1 MSAWLKIYATQLKDC
16 TMFFFKN
23 LTEAQ
28 RKLAATIG
36 FVVMIVALL
45 AMSGLN
51 DKQAP
56 QDAATGADTSEQVVA
71 ANEQAASLDE
81 QAAADKTE
89 ATDEQAAADKTEA
102 TANAAGEASA
112 DASDEASTDA
122 AAAMTQNSE
131 DKAN

>member
-1 MSAWLKIYATQLKDC
+1 
-16 TMFFFKN
+16 MFFFKN

-71 ANEQAASLDE
+71 ANEQAASS
-81 QAAADKTE
+81 
-89 ATDEQAAADKTEA
+89 DEQAAADKTEA
-102 TANAAGEASA
+102 TANASG
-112 DASDEASTDA
+112 EASTDA
-122 AAAMTQNSE
+122 AAAMTQSSE

>member
-1 MSAWLKIYATQLKDC
+1 MSAWLKIFATQLKDC

-71 ANEQAASLDE
+71 ANEQAASSYE

-89 ATDEQAAADKTEA
+89 ATDEQDAADKTEA
-102 TANAAGEASA
+102 AANASGEASA
-112 DASDEASTDA
+112 DAS
-122 AAAMTQNSE
+122 AAMTQSSE

>member
-1 MSAWLKIYATQLKDC
+1 
-16 TMFFFKN
+16 MFFFKN
-23 LTEAQ
+23 LTEGQ

-56 QDAATGADTSEQVVA
+56 QDAASGADTSEQVVA
-71 ANEQAASLDE
+71 ANEQAASSDK
-81 QAAADKTE
+81 QASADKTE
-89 ATDEQAAADKTEA
+89 AS
-102 TANAAGEASA
+102 ANASGEANT

>member
-1 MSAWLKIYATQLKDC
+1 
-16 TMFFFKN
+16 MFFFKN

-56 QDAATGADTSEQVVA
+56 QDAATGAETSEQVVA
-71 ANEQAASLDE
+71 ANEQAASS
-81 QAAADKTE
+81 
-89 ATDEQAAADKTEA
+89 DEQAAADKTEA

-122 AAAMTQNSE
+122 AAAMTQSRE

>member
-1 MSAWLKIYATQLKDC
+1 
-16 TMFFFKN
+16 MFFFKN

-56 QDAATGADTSEQVVA
+56 QDAATGADNSEQVVA
-71 ANEQAASLDE
+71 ANEQAASS
-81 QAAADKTE
+81 
-89 ATDEQAAADKTEA
+89 DEQAAADKTEA
-102 TANAAGEASA
+102 TANASG
-112 DASDEASTDA
+112 EASTDA
-122 AAAMTQNSE
+122 AAAMTQSSE

>member
-1 MSAWLKIYATQLKDC
+1 
-16 TMFFFKN
+16 MFFFKN

-56 QDAATGADTSEQVVA
+56 QDAASGADTSEQVVA
-71 ANEQAASLDE
+71 ANEQAASSDE
-81 QAAADKTE
+81 QAADKTE

-102 TANAAGEASA
+102 SA
-112 DASDEASTDA
+112 DASGEASTDA

-131 DKAN
+131 ETAN

>member
-1 MSAWLKIYATQLKDC
+1 
-16 TMFFFKN
+16 MFFFKN

-71 ANEQAASLDE
+71 ANEQAASS
-81 QAAADKTE
+81 
-89 ATDEQAAADKTEA
+89 DEQAAADKTEA
-102 TANAAGEASA
+102 TANASGEATA
-112 DASDEASTDA
+112 NASGEASTDA
-122 AAAMTQNSE
+122 AAAMTQSSE
-131 DKAN
+131 DNAN

>member
-1 MSAWLKIYATQLKDC
+1 
-16 TMFFFKN
+16 MFFFKN

-51 DKQAP
+51 DKQTP

-71 ANEQAASLDE
+71 ANEQAASSDE

-89 ATDEQAAADKTEA
+89 ATDETAAADKTKA
-102 TANAAGEASA
+102 TANAS
-112 DASDEASTDA
+112 SEASTDA
-122 AAAMTQNSE
+122 AAAMTQSSE

>member
-1 MSAWLKIYATQLKDC
+1 
-16 TMFFFKN
+16 MFFFKN

-56 QDAATGADTSEQVVA
+56 QDAATSADTSEQVVA
-71 ANEQAASLDE
+71 ANEQAASS
-81 QAAADKTE
+81 
-89 ATDEQAAADKTEA
+89 DEQAAADKTEA
-102 TANAAGEASA
+102 TANVSGETSA
-112 DASDEASTDA
+112 DASYEASTDA

>member
-1 MSAWLKIYATQLKDC
+1 
-16 TMFFFKN
+16 MFFFKN

-89 ATDEQAAADKTEA
+89 AT
-102 TANAAGEASA
+102 AN
-112 DASDEASTDA
+112 ASDEASANASGEASTDA
-122 AAAMTQNSE
+122 SAAMTQNSE
-131 DKAN
+131 DTAN

>member
-1 MSAWLKIYATQLKDC
+1 
-16 TMFFFKN
+16 MFFFKN

-56 QDAATGADTSEQVVA
+56 QDAATGSDTSEQVVA
-71 ANEQAASLDE
+71 ANEQAASS
-81 QAAADKTE
+81 
-89 ATDEQAAADKTEA
+89 DEQAAADKTEA
-102 TANAAGEASA
+102 TANAYGEAST
-112 DASDEASTDA
+112 DASDEGSANASGEASTDA
-122 AAAMTQNSE
+122 AAAMTQSSE

>member
-1 MSAWLKIYATQLKDC
+1 
-16 TMFFFKN
+16 MFFFKN

-56 QDAATGADTSEQVVA
+56 QDTATGADTSEQVVA
-71 ANEQAASLDE
+71 ANEQAASSDE

-89 ATDEQAAADKTEA
+89 ATDEQVAADKTEA
-102 TANAAGEASA
+102 TANASG
-112 DASDEASTDA
+112 EASTDA

>member
-1 MSAWLKIYATQLKDC
+1 
-16 TMFFFKN
+16 MFFFKN

-56 QDAATGADTSEQVVA
+56 QDAASGADTSEQVVA
-71 ANEQAASLDE
+71 ANEQAASSDE
-81 QAAADKTE
+81 QAAA
-89 ATDEQAAADKTEA
+89 AKTEA
-102 TANAAGEASA
+102 TANASGEASTDASDEGSA
-112 DASDEASTDA
+112 DASDDGSTEA

>member
-1 MSAWLKIYATQLKDC
+1 
-16 TMFFFKN
+16 MFFFKN

-56 QDAATGADTSEQVVA
+56 QDTATGADTSEQVVA
-71 ANEQAASLDE
+71 ANEQAASSDE
-81 QAAADKTE
+81 QAAAVKTE
-89 ATDEQAAADKTEA
+89 ATDEQAAADKNEA
-102 TANAAGEASA
+102 TANASGEASA
-112 DASDEASTDA
+112 DASDEASTNA
-122 AAAMTQNSE
+122 AAAMTQSSE

>member
-1 MSAWLKIYATQLKDC
+1 
-16 TMFFFKN
+16 MFFFKN

-56 QDAATGADTSEQVVA
+56 QDTATGADTSEQVVA
-71 ANEQAASLDE
+71 ANEQATSS
-81 QAAADKTE
+81 
-89 ATDEQAAADKTEA
+89 DEQAAADKTEA
-102 TANAAGEASA
+102 TANASG
-112 DASDEASTDA
+112 EASTDA
-122 AAAMTQNSE
+122 AAAMTQSSE

>member
-1 MSAWLKIYATQLKDC
+1 
-16 TMFFFKN
+16 MFFFKN

-56 QDAATGADTSEQVVA
+56 QDTATGAETSEQVVA
-71 ANEQAASLDE
+71 AANEQAASSDE
-81 QAAADKTE
+81 HGAADKTE

-102 TANAAGEASA
+102 TTNASG
-112 DASDEASTDA
+112 EASTDA
-122 AAAMTQNSE
+122 AAAMTQSSE

>member
-1 MSAWLKIYATQLKDC
+1 
-16 TMFFFKN
+16 MFFFKN

-28 RKLAATIG
+28 RKLAATTV

-56 QDAATGADTSEQVVA
+56 QDAATGAETSEQEVA
-71 ANEQAASLDE
+71 ANEQAASS
-81 QAAADKTE
+81 
-89 ATDEQAAADKTEA
+89 DEQAAADKTEA
-102 TANAAGEASA
+102 TANVSGEASA
-112 DASDEASTDA
+112 NASGEATANASGEASADA

>member
-1 MSAWLKIYATQLKDC
+1 
-16 TMFFFKN
+16 MFFFKN

-56 QDAATGADTSEQVVA
+56 QDTATGADTSEQVVA
-71 ANEQAASLDE
+71 ANEQAASSDEQAAAVKTEAADE
-81 QAAADKTE
+81 QAAADT
-89 ATDEQAAADKTEA
+89 TEA
-102 TANAAGEASA
+102 TANASV
-112 DASDEASTDA
+112 EASTDA
-122 AAAMTQNSE
+122 AAAMTQSSE

>member
-1 MSAWLKIYATQLKDC
+1 
-16 TMFFFKN
+16 MFFFKN

-56 QDAATGADTSEQVVA
+56 QDAATGAETSEQVVA
-71 ANEQAASLDE
+71 ANEQAASSDE
-81 QAAADKTE
+81 QAAADTTE
-89 ATDEQAAADKTEA
+89 ATDEQAAADT
-102 TANAAGEASA
+102 TEASA
-112 DASDEASTDA
+112 DAADEASTDA
-122 AAAMTQNSE
+122 AAAMTQSSE

>member
-1 MSAWLKIYATQLKDC
+1 
-16 TMFFFKN
+16 MFFFKN

-56 QDAATGADTSEQVVA
+56 QDAATGAETSEQVVA
-71 ANEQAASLDE
+71 ANEQAASS
-81 QAAADKTE
+81 
-89 ATDEQAAADKTEA
+89 DEQAAADKTEA
-102 TANAAGEASA
+102 TANVSGEASA
-112 DASDEASTDA
+112 NASGEATANASGEASADA

>member
-1 MSAWLKIYATQLKDC
+1 
-16 TMFFFKN
+16 MFFFKN

-51 DKQAP
+51 DKQVP

-71 ANEQAASLDE
+71 ANEQATSSDE
-81 QAAADKTE
+81 QGAADKTE

-102 TANAAGEASA
+102 TANASGEASA
-112 DASDEASTDA
+112 DVSGEASTDA
-122 AAAMTQNSE
+122 AAAMTQSSE

>member
-1 MSAWLKIYATQLKDC
+1 
-16 TMFFFKN
+16 MFFFKN

-56 QDAATGADTSEQVVA
+56 QDTATGADTSEQVVA
-71 ANEQAASLDE
+71 ANEQAASSDE

-89 ATDEQAAADKTEA
+89 ATDEQAAADTTEA
-102 TANAAGEASA
+102 TANAA
-112 DASDEASTDA
+112 DEASTDA

>member
-1 MSAWLKIYATQLKDC
+1 
-16 TMFFFKN
+16 MFFFKN

-56 QDAATGADTSEQVVA
+56 QDTATGTDTSEQVVA
-71 ANEQAASLDE
+71 ANEQAASSDEQAAAVKTEAADE
-81 QAAADKTE
+81 QAAADTTE
-89 ATDEQAAADKTEA
+89 ATS
-102 TANAAGEASA
+102 NASV
-112 DASDEASTDA
+112 EASTDA
-122 AAAMTQNSE
+122 AAAMTQSSE

>member
-1 MSAWLKIYATQLKDC
+1 
-16 TMFFFKN
+16 MFFFKN

-56 QDAATGADTSEQVVA
+56 QDAATSADTSEQVVA
-71 ANEQAASLDE
+71 AANEQATSSDE

-89 ATDEQAAADKTEA
+89 ATDEQSAADKTEA
-102 TANAAGEASA
+102 TANASGEASA
-112 DASDEASTDA
+112 DASGEASTDA

>member
-1 MSAWLKIYATQLKDC
+1 
-16 TMFFFKN
+16 MFFFKN
-23 LTEAQ
+23 LTEVQ
-28 RKLAATIG
+28 RKLAAATG

-51 DKQAP
+51 DKLAP

-71 ANEQAASLDE
+71 ANEQAASSDE

-102 TANAAGEASA
+102 TDEQAAADKNEATANASG
-112 DASDEASTDA
+112 EASTDA
-122 AAAMTQNSE
+122 AAAMTQSSE

>member
-1 MSAWLKIYATQLKDC
+1 
-16 TMFFFKN
+16 MFFFKN

-71 ANEQAASLDE
+71 ANEQAASSDE
-81 QAAADKTE
+81 L
-89 ATDEQAAADKTEA
+89 AAADKTEA
-102 TANAAGEASA
+102 TANASGEAST
-112 DASDEASTDA
+112 DASDEGSANASGEASTDA
-122 AAAMTQNSE
+122 AAAMTQSSE

>member
-1 MSAWLKIYATQLKDC
+1 
-16 TMFFFKN
+16 MFFFKN

-56 QDAATGADTSEQVVA
+56 QDTATGADTSEQVVA
-71 ANEQAASLDE
+71 ANEQAASSDE

-102 TANAAGEASA
+102 AANASG
-112 DASDEASTDA
+112 EASTDA

>member
-1 MSAWLKIYATQLKDC
+1 
-16 TMFFFKN
+16 MFFFKN

-71 ANEQAASLDE
+71 AANEQATSS
-81 QAAADKTE
+81 
-89 ATDEQAAADKTEA
+89 DEQAAADKTEA
-102 TANAAGEASA
+102 TANASDEGSTNASG
-112 DASDEASTDA
+112 EASTDA
-122 AAAMTQNSE
+122 AAAMTQSSE

>member
-1 MSAWLKIYATQLKDC
+1 
-16 TMFFFKN
+16 MFFFKN

-51 DKQAP
+51 DKLAP

-71 ANEQAASLDE
+71 ANEQAASSDE

-89 ATDEQAAADKTEA
+89 ATDEQAAAVKTEA
-102 TANAAGEASA
+102 AANASGEASA
-112 DASDEASTDA
+112 DAS
-122 AAAMTQNSE
+122 AAMTQNSE

>member
-1 MSAWLKIYATQLKDC
+1 
-16 TMFFFKN
+16 MFFFKN

-56 QDAATGADTSEQVVA
+56 QDAATSADTSEQVVA
-71 ANEQAASLDE
+71 ANEQAASS
-81 QAAADKTE
+81 
-89 ATDEQAAADKTEA
+89 DEQAAADKTEA
-102 TANAAGEASA
+102 TANASGEASA
-112 DASDEASTDA
+112 DA

>member
-1 MSAWLKIYATQLKDC
+1 
-16 TMFFFKN
+16 MFFFKN

-71 ANEQAASLDE
+71 ANEQAATS
-81 QAAADKTE
+81 
-89 ATDEQAAADKTEA
+89 DEQAAADKTEA
-102 TANAAGEASA
+102 TANASGEASA

-122 AAAMTQNSE
+122 TAAMSQNSE

>member
-1 MSAWLKIYATQLKDC
+1 
-16 TMFFFKN
+16 MFFFKN

-56 QDAATGADTSEQVVA
+56 QDAATGAETSEQEVA
-71 ANEQAASLDE
+71 ANEQAASSDE
-81 QAAADKTE
+81 QAAADTTE

-102 TANAAGEASA
+102 TANVSGEASA
-112 DASDEASTDA
+112 NASGEATANASGEASADA

>member
-1 MSAWLKIYATQLKDC
+1 
-16 TMFFFKN
+16 MFFFKN

-56 QDAATGADTSEQVVA
+56 QDAATGADASEQVVA
-71 ANEQAASLDE
+71 ANEQAASSDE
-81 QAAADKTE
+81 QVAADKTE
-89 ATDEQAAADKTEA
+89 ATDEPAAAVKTEA
-102 TANAAGEASA
+102 AANASG
-112 DASDEASTDA
+112 EASTDA
-122 AAAMTQNSE
+122 AAAMTQSSE

>member
-1 MSAWLKIYATQLKDC
+1 
-16 TMFFFKN
+16 MFFFKN

-56 QDAATGADTSEQVVA
+56 QDTATGADTSEQVVA
-71 ANEQAASLDE
+71 AANEQAASSDE
-81 QAAADKTE
+81 QAADKTE

-102 TANAAGEASA
+102 SANASG
-112 DASDEASTDA
+112 EASTDA
-122 AAAMTQNSE
+122 AAAMSKSSE
-131 DKAN
+131 ETAN

>member
-1 MSAWLKIYATQLKDC
+1 
-16 TMFFFKN
+16 MFFFKN

-71 ANEQAASLDE
+71 ANEQAASS
-81 QAAADKTE
+81 
-89 ATDEQAAADKTEA
+89 DEQAAADKTEA
-102 TANAAGEASA
+102 TANASGEASA
-112 DASDEASTDA
+112 DA

>member
-1 MSAWLKIYATQLKDC
+1 
-16 TMFFFKN
+16 MFFFKN

-28 RKLAATIG
+28 RKLAAATG

-71 ANEQAASLDE
+71 ANEQAASSDE

-89 ATDEQAAADKTEA
+89 S
-102 TANAAGEASA
+102 SA
-112 DASDEASTDA
+112 DASGEASTDA
-122 AAAMTQNSE
+122 AAAMTQSSE

>member
-1 MSAWLKIYATQLKDC
+1 
-16 TMFFFKN
+16 MFFFKN

-56 QDAATGADTSEQVVA
+56 QDTATGADTSEQVVA
-71 ANEQAASLDE
+71 ANEQAASSDE

-89 ATDEQAAADKTEA
+89 E
-102 TANAAGEASA
+102 TANASGEVSANASGK
-112 DASDEASTDA
+112 ASTDA
-122 AAAMTQNSE
+122 AAAMTQSSE

>member
-1 MSAWLKIYATQLKDC
+1 
-16 TMFFFKN
+16 MFFFKN

-56 QDAATGADTSEQVVA
+56 QDAATGADTSEQLVA
-71 ANEQAASLDE
+71 ANEQAASS
-81 QAAADKTE
+81 
-89 ATDEQAAADKTEA
+89 DEQAAADKTEA
-102 TANAAGEASA
+102 TADVSGEASA
-112 DASDEASTDA
+112 DAADEASTDA
-122 AAAMTQNSE
+122 AAAMSKSSE